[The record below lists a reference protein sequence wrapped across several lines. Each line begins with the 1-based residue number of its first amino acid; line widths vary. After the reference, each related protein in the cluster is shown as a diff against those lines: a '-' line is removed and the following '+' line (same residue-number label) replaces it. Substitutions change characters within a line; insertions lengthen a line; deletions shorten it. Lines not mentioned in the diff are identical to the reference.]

1 MFTKK
6 IEPCR
11 VFEGESGIFTC
22 VFTGYP
28 VPHITWFR
36 ENFPIKDSQD
46 FQVIHIIFIFFIE
59 LKIENF
65 KFQNNLYFLR
75 NIIGFCNF
83 IIIIQ
88 FSNIFYLIYLNT
100 KY

>member
-46 FQVIHIIFIFFIE
+46 FQVRHM
-59 LKIENF
+59 
-65 KFQNNLYFLR
+65 
-75 NIIGFCNF
+75 IG
-83 IIIIQ
+83 
-88 FSNIFYLIYLNT
+88 
-100 KY
+100 